1 MKWCVCELC
10 LESGSW
16 SWCPCASLDLN
27 LNVREDLSYCFLCF
41 IGCSLNFLDLCDFEQ
56 MGGEQVWGKMPVCLK
71 FSWLI
76 SAFSRICQTEQVL
89 ALPAITVNK
98 TPSCSLRSAHHSL
111 NVSNICCPLHEAPTL
126 QRPALWQPNYSRLF
140 HAWRLLHPKYLE
152 SNCGKRLSAAA
163 ALMDCVTVYWT
174 RRPPVVKVDN
184 KMNGNQYPWQAGCT
198 YEEVSGV

>member
-126 QRPALWQPNYSRLF
+126 QRPALWQPNYSEIVSRLTAPSPEISWKQLWQKTF
-140 HAWRLLHPKYLE
+140 CCGGINGLRNSLLDKTSP
-152 SNCGKRLSAAA
+152 CG
-163 ALMDCVTVYWT
+163 
-174 RRPPVVKVDN
+174 
-184 KMNGNQYPWQAGCT
+184 
-198 YEEVSGV
+198 